1 MAERVSEASI
11 DMEVGFGALYFLTL
25 ASSHVSNARFAQ
37 EWAKVSL
44 QNASIGEGYIVKILE
59 ETKMAKIF
67 NEDDEMTHKES
78 LDKII
83 EGVSSFKVSLFQ
95 SLDLAQHN
103 RLLTGMTSIAKT
115 LHELKPKTENVD
127 TV

>member
-1 MAERVSEASI
+1 MAERVAEESI
-11 DMEVGFGALYFLTL
+11 DMEVGVGALYFLTL
-25 ASSHVSNARFAQ
+25 ASNHVSNSRFAQ

-59 ETKMAKIF
+59 ESKMAKIF

-83 EGVSSFKVSLFQ
+83 EGVSSFKVNLFQ

-115 LHELKPKTENVD
+115 LEELKPKHDNVD
-127 TV
+127 TF